1 MTITL
6 ILGIIFAVSAYL
18 IIGAVIGC
26 AVDGCDDD
34 VMWAFVVFWVVL
46 LPVYATVK
54 LIKAIIKLFKGEL

>member
-6 ILGIIFAVSAYL
+6 IIEILFAVSAYL

-26 AVDGCDDD
+26 TVDGYDDD
-34 VMWAFVVFWVVL
+34 VMWAFVMFWVII

-54 LIKAIIKLFKGEL
+54 LIKAINKLFKGEL